1 MKNYYSKFDLEN
13 TDQKQ
18 VKLDLTKYKQYG
30 ALLTIILYVT
40 LFFVVAVNLSNP
52 TLRLI
57 VKVIAF
63 VVGFGLNIFG
73 QTYFTKKLKTGNQPN
88 KLPPLELA
96 KVRKYYEPNVIF
108 LTLFFLLILIQ
119 NQPMNSLIYGL
130 IILGVSIGH
139 MIWKLKLDE
148 AI

>member
-52 TLRLI
+52 TLRLL
-57 VKVIAF
+57 VKAIAF

-88 KLPPLELA
+88 ILSPLELA

-119 NQPMNSLIYGL
+119 NQPMNSLLYGL